1 MTWLFPLDL
10 KLLPA
15 DFSRTRV
22 WMPSST
28 DLSEKGPK
36 ISLNRQFYSVIWV
49 THVTKLRAHMWTWKC
64 QLSTK
69 LDLENHQ
76 GLLGHVTTKKCPQ
89 PLGFLLLLRVNST
102 TPWMVRKHARVLC
115 KKKKYMY
122 IHCTLFQTNLN
133 RSVQQVRIK
142 CKWSLCVKFVR
153 LNVAFSLRWK
163 RIRQE
168 KALGIF
174 SKILEGQVT

>member
-1 MTWLFPLDL
+1 MTWLFLLDL

-22 WMPSST
+22 WIPSST
-28 DLSEKGPK
+28 DLSEKWPK

-49 THVTKLRAHMWTWKC
+49 THVTKLRARMWTWKC

-115 KKKKYMY
+115 KKKKII
-122 IHCTLFQTNLN
+122 IHVHALNFISRVLKEISNKLKSICTE
-133 RSVQQVRIK
+133 SAYEMQVII
-142 CKWSLCVKFVR
+142 VYVVR
-153 LNVAFSLRWK
+153 
-163 RIRQE
+163 
-168 KALGIF
+168 
-174 SKILEGQVT
+174 

>member
-28 DLSEKGPK
+28 DLSEKGLK

-49 THVTKLRAHMWTWKC
+49 THVTKPRAHMWTWKC

-76 GLLGHVTTKKCPQ
+76 GLLGHVTTKKCPR
-89 PLGFLLLLRVNST
+89 PLGFPLLLRVNST
-102 TPWMVRKHARVLC
+102 TPWMVRKHARVLYF
-115 KKKKYMY
+115 KKKNMY
-122 IHCTLFQTNLN
+122 VHLYFISRVLKVISIELKSICTE
-133 RSVQQVRIK
+133 VRMK
-142 CKWSLCVKFVR
+142 CKWSLCV
-153 LNVAFSLRWK
+153 
-163 RIRQE
+163 
-168 KALGIF
+168 
-174 SKILEGQVT
+174 